1 MPIALTSGT
10 SGGGG
15 GTPGASIVRGPFS
28 FAYDTPGLTTGVEV
42 YAPSDGEILLFA
54 FPVVDTLWNGT
65 TPQLDVGTFVGT
77 TSGFTASVFPLVA
90 NYPIKLD
97 DASVVQV
104 SVGDGVYPVMST
116 YETYIATEYEQTL
129 CIRRNRDAQGS
140 RVAGCDE
147 RRRRPGA
154 TQGAA
159 RLYIV
164 TATPVAL

>member
-15 GTPGASIVRGPFS
+15 GTPGASIMRGPFS

-116 YETYIATEYEQTL
+116 YETYIATEYEQTYVFDGTETL
-129 CIRRNRDAQGS
+129 KVVVSQDATSGG
-140 RVAGCDE
+140 AD
-147 RRRRPGA
+147 PGA